1 MHAWTDVGLVSCG
14 VFRALKPNGLQQG
27 GGRRGQDNASVRP
40 DANRRID
47 LESENAW
54 ARSRQ
59 REPSPDSVTGILLLV
74 VLSAL
79 GT

>member
-1 MHAWTDVGLVSCG
+1 VECSGHLS
-14 VFRALKPNGLQQG
+14 PNGLKQG